1 MPIKRIWHGY
11 TTQEN
16 ADAYQRT
23 LLTSVIPGIEAKN
36 IPGFRSI
43 EVLRRANGD
52 EVEFIT
58 MMTFDSLQ
66 NVIDFQGEDYEAAY
80 VPQEAQQVLK
90 RWDDRC
96 AHYDV
101 EGLISYV

>member
-11 TTQEN
+11 TTPEN
-16 ADAYQRT
+16 ADAYQHT
-23 LLTSVIPGIEAKN
+23 LLNSVIPGIEAKR

-43 EVLRRANGD
+43 EVLRRSHTN
-52 EVEFIT
+52 ETEFIT

-80 VPQEAQQVLK
+80 VPEEARQVLSH
-90 RWDDRC
+90 WDQRC

-101 EGLISYV
+101 QEIRTYG